1 MPDNNRNQIRNPIA
15 RAAILRKGC
24 VHDKTNKAKRQKQ
37 KQAFKKD
44 IRAGKFGSYLFVGS
58 NNKYWIPAFARM
70 TKSFNNFDLTFQTLA

>member
-1 MPDNNRNQIRNPIA
+1 MPDNNRINIRNPIA

-44 IRAGKFGSYLFVGS
+44 IRAGKFGSYLLNS
-58 NNKYWIPAFARM
+58 LYR
-70 TKSFNNFDLTFQTLA
+70 FNFY